1 MQRELAASGLSPE
14 EILAKTLLLQKA
26 MAGDNSPAFINKT
39 LKNALNV
46 ANLNQEDL
54 AKVRKTM
61 IYVGILFYLM
71 SWNLLCLRSQFRR
84 RLVCKTTTGIIFPIR
99 TQQQLHYKRII
110 ESL

>member
-46 ANLNQEDL
+46 ANLNKEDL
-54 AKVRKTM
+54 VKVRNPVIVFC
-61 IYVGILFYLM
+61 IYFLDSHILSFIVSL
-71 SWNLLCLRSQFRR
+71 N
-84 RLVCKTTTGIIFPIR
+84 FPIIR
-99 TQQQLHYKRII
+99 QN
-110 ESL
+110 

>member
-46 ANLNQEDL
+46 ANLNKEDL
-54 AKVRKTM
+54 VKVRNSE
-61 IYVGILFYLM
+61 VFP
-71 SWNLLCLRSQFRR
+71 LLCFLR
-84 RLVCKTTTGIIFPIR
+84 
-99 TQQQLHYKRII
+99 LHI
-110 ESL
+110 

>member
-46 ANLNQEDL
+46 ASLNKEDL
-54 AKVRKTM
+54 VKVSCSSLSKSEWSTR
-61 IYVGILFYLM
+61 
-71 SWNLLCLRSQFRR
+71 SLRFR
-84 RLVCKTTTGIIFPIR
+84 CC
-99 TQQQLHYKRII
+99 
-110 ESL
+110 

>member
-46 ANLNQEDL
+46 ANLNKDDL
-54 AKVRKTM
+54 VKVRSPV
-61 IYVGILFYLM
+61 IVSIDILYIVFINELAYFL
-71 SWNLLCLRSQFRR
+71 
-84 RLVCKTTTGIIFPIR
+84 FPIIVS
-99 TQQQLHYKRII
+99 LNFPII
-110 ESL
+110 RQN

>member
-46 ANLNQEDL
+46 ANLNKEDL
-54 AKVRKTM
+54 TKVR
-61 IYVGILFYLM
+61 VILLQNISYD
-71 SWNLLCLRSQFRR
+71 SSK
-84 RLVCKTTTGIIFPIR
+84 LV
-99 TQQQLHYKRII
+99 
-110 ESL
+110 

>member
-46 ANLNQEDL
+46 ASLNKEDLTKVNLNL
-54 AKVRKTM
+54 
-61 IYVGILFYLM
+61 
-71 SWNLLCLRSQFRR
+71 
-84 RLVCKTTTGIIFPIR
+84 
-99 TQQQLHYKRII
+99 RII
-110 ESL
+110 

>member
-46 ANLNQEDL
+46 ASLNKEDL
-54 AKVRKTM
+54 TKVNFILIRITKKFNKESVIQHIFYVKT
-61 IYVGILFYLM
+61 
-71 SWNLLCLRSQFRR
+71 
-84 RLVCKTTTGIIFPIR
+84 LVVFWREWI
-99 TQQQLHYKRII
+99 
-110 ESL
+110 

>member
-46 ANLNQEDL
+46 ANLNKDDL
-54 AKVRKTM
+54 VKVRSPV
-61 IYVGILFYLM
+61 IVSIDILYIVFIK
-71 SWNLLCLRSQFRR
+71 N
-84 RLVCKTTTGIIFPIR
+84 IF
-99 TQQQLHYKRII
+99 
-110 ESL
+110 

>member
-46 ANLNQEDL
+46 ASLNKEDL
-54 AKVRKTM
+54 VKV
-61 IYVGILFYLM
+61 
-71 SWNLLCLRSQFRR
+71 SWSSHSISNWFSHFVEKCYAGALGALSWVFFDIKEL
-84 RLVCKTTTGIIFPIR
+84 
-99 TQQQLHYKRII
+99 
-110 ESL
+110 

>member
-46 ANLNQEDL
+46 ANLNNADL
-54 AKVRKTM
+54 TKVSYSVLGSLKKQAPAGHDSM
-61 IYVGILFYLM
+61 
-71 SWNLLCLRSQFRR
+71 
-84 RLVCKTTTGIIFPIR
+84 CKWFNA
-99 TQQQLHYKRII
+99 Y
-110 ESL
+110 

>member
-46 ANLNQEDL
+46 ANLNKEDL
-54 AKVRKTM
+54 VKVRNSE
-61 IYVGILFYLM
+61 VFP
-71 SWNLLCLRSQFRR
+71 LLCFLRSNEQ
-84 RLVCKTTTGIIFPIR
+84 
-99 TQQQLHYKRII
+99 
-110 ESL
+110 E

>member
-46 ANLNQEDL
+46 ANLNKEDL
-54 AKVRKTM
+54 VKVRTPD
-61 IYVGILFYLM
+61 IVTILYL
-71 SWNLLCLRSQFRR
+71 FF
-84 RLVCKTTTGIIFPIR
+84 KFAYFKFPIIR
-99 TQQQLHYKRII
+99 QN
-110 ESL
+110 